1 MLRVSL
7 FWFSVPSSCMS
18 ATSMKSD
25 RSMDSPRYFKERE
38 KVSQPKAEPGEPCDI
53 CSERRAM
60 KLCLTCSVYYCEKH
74 MRKHFIIQ
82 ALRRHVMVDVT
93 EEVVL
98 QRNTSEKKRREEQEE
113 EGRRQGQEEGLRWQT
128 RKEDFRE
135 EERGHQEAAE
145 QQCREKESER
155 EREKESEREREKQQ
169 LSIWDSYGCTD
180 QVQPETS
187 RVDRAKS
194 KSIPELDH
202 VEEPEITVTS
212 SDRLG
217 EASWIKGQQTL
228 PKVQLETQQIL
239 PKVQLETQQILP
251 KVQLET
257 QQILPKVQLETQQN
271 LPKVQLE
278 RQQNLPK
285 VQLETQ
291 QILPKV
297 QLETQ
302 QILPKEQLERQQNLP
317 KVQLERQQNLP
328 KVQLER
334 QQNLPKEQLER
345 QQNLPKV
352 QLETQQI
359 LQMKKKVR
367 LRNDDSWIRQRSTSK
382 PPATGPIRKGKSLD
396 NLDICSSWHSS
407 WTPEST
413 SSILNYSWPHSGLN
427 SYIGRVGGHSG
438 SATMSSLS
446 MSSLRGAGIGS
457 NQSSWSQHSPSPS
470 SSSSSP
476 SPSTGPKSQSFLS
489 VHESSRTVSGKEMC
503 TLCDT
508 ALVEGAAMVIESLG
522 LVYHL
527 TCFKCINCK
536 SELLGASE
544 VGAEVRIR
552 NRRLFCDSCYV
563 IEKWTVNLREKR
575 VKRFSEVKARCT
587 SSVVS

>member
-1 MLRVSL
+1 
-7 FWFSVPSSCMS
+7 MS

-38 KVSQPKAEPGEPCDI
+38 KVSQPKAETGEPCDI
-53 CSERRAM
+53 CSERKAM

-82 ALRRHVMVDVT
+82 ALRRHIMVDVT

-98 QRNTSEKKRREEQEE
+98 QRNTLEKKRREEQEE

-145 QQCREKESER
+145 QQCREKERKREMEKERERERESER
-155 EREKESEREREKQQ
+155 EREKEREREREREKQQ
-169 LSIWDSYGCTD
+169 LSIGDSYGCTD

-217 EASWIKGQQTL
+217 EASWINGQQNLPKVQLERQQILPKVQLERQQNLPKVQLERQQNLPKVQLERQQILPKVQLERQQNLPKVQLERQQSL

-251 KVQLET
+251 KVQLER
-257 QQILPKVQLETQQN
+257 QQILPKVQLE
-271 LPKVQLE
+271 
-278 RQQNLPK
+278 RQQS
-285 VQLETQ
+285 
-291 QILPKV
+291 
-297 QLETQ
+297 
-302 QILPKEQLERQQNLP
+302 
-317 KVQLERQQNLP
+317 
-328 KVQLER
+328 
-334 QQNLPKEQLER
+334 
-345 QQNLPKV
+345 LPKV

-367 LRNDDSWIRQRSTSK
+367 LRNDDSWIRQCSTSK

-413 SSILNYSWPHSGLN
+413 SSILNYSWPHSALN

-446 MSSLRGAGIGS
+446 MSSLRGAGVGS
-457 NQSSWSQHSPSPS
+457 NQSSWSQRSPSPS

-575 VKRFSEVKARCT
+575 VKRFSEVKARYT

>member
-1 MLRVSL
+1 
-7 FWFSVPSSCMS
+7 MS

-145 QQCREKESER
+145 QQCREKERER
-155 EREKESEREREKQQ
+155 EREKESEREREKEREREREREKQQ
-169 LSIWDSYGCTD
+169 LSIGDSYGCTD

-202 VEEPEITVTS
+202 VE
-212 SDRLG
+212 
-217 EASWIKGQQTL
+217 ASWIKGQQ
-228 PKVQLETQQIL
+228 IL
-239 PKVQLETQQILP
+239 PKA
-251 KVQLET
+251 
-257 QQILPKVQLETQQN
+257 
-271 LPKVQLE
+271 
-278 RQQNLPK
+278 
-285 VQLETQ
+285 
-291 QILPKV
+291 
-297 QLETQ
+297 
-302 QILPKEQLERQQNLP
+302 QLERQQNLP

-334 QQNLPKEQLER
+334 QQNLPKVQLER

-367 LRNDDSWIRQRSTSK
+367 LRNDDSWIRQCSTSK

-396 NLDICSSWHSS
+396 NLDICSSWRSS

-413 SSILNYSWPHSGLN
+413 SSILNYSWPHSALN

-446 MSSLRGAGIGS
+446 MSSLRGAGVGS
-457 NQSSWSQHSPSPS
+457 NQSSWSQRSPSPS

-503 TLCDT
+503 RLCDT
-508 ALVEGAAMVIESLG
+508 ALVEGAAVVIESLG

-575 VKRFSEVKARCT
+575 VKKIFRSKSKMHQQCCFLREQMKHSGQNKEFQVKLYCHMHRISRSNT
-587 SSVVS
+587 VQ